1 MFLRALASSILG
13 NASDGRGVIRKD
25 EDTIRANK
33 IASFCQIL

>member
-13 NASDGRGVIRKD
+13 NASDGRAVIRKD

-33 IASFCQIL
+33 NASCCQIL